1 MWFKKKEKEITPT
14 AIEMKTK
21 ANKYHEKR
29 VSEMKQDILTH
40 INEKADKGY
49 YATYVSFNRAIMSYQ
64 ETADWLRSLGFRA
77 GCLTGEKLYVSWRSS
92 QEENE

>member
-1 MWFKKKEKEITPT
+1 MWFKKKEKEITAT

-21 ANKYHEKR
+21 ANKYHEQR

-49 YATYVSFNRAIMSYQ
+49 YATYVSFNREIMSYQ
-64 ETADWLRSLGFRA
+64 ETVDWLKSLGFRA
-77 GCLTGEKLYVSWRSS
+77 GFPSGDKLYVSWRA
-92 QEENE
+92 E

>member
-1 MWFKKKEKEITPT
+1 MWFKKKEKEITAT

-29 VSEMKQDILTH
+29 VSEIKQDILTH
-40 INEKADKGY
+40 INEKADQGY

-64 ETADWLRSLGFRA
+64 ETVDWLKSLGFRA
-77 GCLTGEKLYVSWRSS
+77 GFPSGDKLYVSWRTE